1 MNPSDYIRPCQ
12 NIAAAA
18 PAVFFS
24 FLILFISQI
33 EWNRSIICHTLT
45 QTQSIRQYVFAV
57 KHDEMSKPL
66 KPKKKKNPGENDDD
80 YQDGAA
86 LRETLL
92 KQTLL
97 EAVKDAFMSS
107 RTHTN
112 RVNSTLLRPRHAE

>member
-1 MNPSDYIRPCQ
+1 MK
-12 NIAAAA
+12 
-18 PAVFFS
+18 
-24 FLILFISQI
+24 SQRNLPHADSNT
-33 EWNRSIICHTLT
+33 EH
-45 QTQSIRQYVFAV
+45 QTVCVCCKARRNV
-57 KHDEMSKPL
+57 KAIKT
-66 KPKKKKNPGENDDD
+66 KKKKNPGENDDD